1 MSKISF
7 RAAESLGRFLGV
19 CSFRILHQVV
29 RVQMAW
35 HRQRCIKHRDL
46 GVGWLAHRLSEGIQT
61 CTYCV
66 RHGDLGTFVYLSALG
81 CTLTVCV
88 ILDIY
93 LINLFFFFFFNL
105 PWHVLSWSWLWQRQ
119 RQLCVCG
126 TVEEGKENKQ
136 FLWKSIVIY
145 SC

>member
-35 HRQRCIKHRDL
+35 HRQRCVKHRDL

-88 ILDIY
+88 ILNIY
-93 LINLFFFFFFNL
+93 LINHFFFFLIFL
-105 PWHVLSWSWLWQRQ
+105 DMCSVGPGCDKGKGS
-119 RQLCVCG
+119 CVCVAQWRKG
-126 TVEEGKENKQ
+126 RRTSNFFENQ
-136 FLWKSIVIY
+136 L
-145 SC
+145 